1 MLVGTFFDM
10 FLFCHF
16 FVLHCIFFTDGIFMS
31 EERNCKLWMV
41 YNMIMCMLSND
52 ILITDYKTKCL
63 RKCTTKN
70 KSIQLF
76 IRPRNNKSMYTDA
89 VPGFRLRAHKRQTC
103 IVF

>member
-1 MLVGTFFDM
+1 MLVCTFLDM

-16 FVLHCIFFTDGIFMS
+16 FVLHCIFLTDRIFMS
-31 EERNCKLWMV
+31 EERNCKLCMV
-41 YNMIMCMLSND
+41 YIVIMCMLSNN
-52 ILITDYKTKCL
+52 ILITDCKTKSL

-76 IRPRNNKSMYTDA
+76 IRPGNNKSMHTDA
-89 VPGFRLRAHKRQTC
+89 LPGFRLRAHKRQTC